1 MSMSEY
7 SHLGNYA
14 HGLSMSFDIDEFSVQ
29 NCPSVSTHSYSS
41 AFLKWGPE
49 IAQFIV
55 RY

>member
-7 SHLGNYA
+7 SHLGNFA
-14 HGLSMSFDIDEFSVQ
+14 HGLSMIFDLDEFSVQ
-29 NCPSVSTHSYSS
+29 NSPGVSNHSCSS
-41 AFLKWGPE
+41 AFLKWRPE